1 MDYLLTDEQKMLKEM
16 VENFSRDKIKPV
28 ASANDREKRF
38 PAEIIKE
45 LAELRLMSVPYP
57 EEYDGAGM
65 DNVSYMIAMEAISR
79 YCAATGVIVSV
90 HSLCIDPIYRLG
102 TEEQKKKYLPMM
114 CRVEKLGCFCLTEA
128 QAGSDAGAIKTS
140 AELVKDKWVLNGA
153 KQFITNAP
161 EAGIA
166 IVFAVTSSGAG
177 KMGLSTFIVETDTP
191 GFKVGRL
198 EDKMGIR
205 ASSTAE
211 VHFEDCA
218 IPQENLLGTLH
229 HGFRQAMS
237 TLDEGRIGIASQA
250 LGIAKGSIEDSIA
263 YAKERVQF
271 GRPISEFQGI
281 KWYLAEMQT
290 EYEAAK
296 MLTYRAAFM
305 RDRNLPCTKESS
317 MAKLKASD
325 TAVMCASKAVQ
336 IHGGYG
342 YTKEF
347 APERYYRDAKVT
359 QIYEGSNEIQ
369 REVIAKRILNG
380 F

>member
-1 MDYLLTDEQKMLKEM
+1 MEYLLTDEQRMLKEM

-28 ASANDREKRF
+28 AQENDREKKF

-57 EEYDGAGM
+57 DEYDGAGM
-65 DNVSYMIAMEAISR
+65 DNISYMIAMEAISR
-79 YCAATGVIVSV
+79 HCAATGVIVSV
-90 HSLCIDPIYRLG
+90 HSLSIDSIYRLG

-140 AELVKDKWVLNGA
+140 AKLVGDKWVLNGA

-166 IVFAVTSSGAG
+166 IVFAVTASGVG
-177 KMGLSTFIVETDTP
+177 KMGISTFIVETDTP
-191 GFKVGRL
+191 GFKVGRR

-218 IPQENLLGTLH
+218 IPQENLLGKLN

-263 YAKERVQF
+263 YAQERVQF

-281 KWYLAEMQT
+281 RWYLAEMQT

-325 TAVMCASKAVQ
+325 TAVMCSSRAVQ

-347 APERYYRDAKVT
+347 APERYFRDAKVT

-369 REVIAKRILNG
+369 REVIAKRILS
-380 F
+380 

>member
-1 MDYLLTDEQKMLKEM
+1 MDYLLTDEQRMLKEM
-16 VENFSRDKIKPV
+16 VENFSRDKIKP
-28 ASANDREKRF
+28 AAQANDREKRF
-38 PAEIIKE
+38 PTEIIKE

-65 DNVSYMIAMEAISR
+65 DNVSYMVAMEAISR
-79 YCAATGVIVSV
+79 HCAATGVIVSV
-90 HSLCIDPIYRLG
+90 HSLSIDPIYRLG
-102 TEEQKKKYLPMM
+102 TEEQKKKYLPIM
-114 CRVEKLGCFCLTEA
+114 CRGEKLGCFCLTEA
-128 QAGSDAGAIKTS
+128 QAGSDAGAIKTR
-140 AELVKDKWVLNGA
+140 AELVGDKWVLNGA

-166 IVFAVTSSGAG
+166 IVFAVTSSEVG
-177 KMGLSTFIVETDTP
+177 KKGLSTFIVETDTP

-198 EDKMGIR
+198 EDKMGVR

-218 IPQENLLGTLH
+218 IPQENLLGRLN

-250 LGIAKGSIEDSIA
+250 LGIAKGSIEESIA

-271 GRPISEFQGI
+271 GRLIIELQGI
-281 KWYLAEMQT
+281 RWYLAQMQT

-296 MLTYRAAFM
+296 LLTHRAAFL
-305 RDRNLPCTKESS
+305 RDRNKPCTKESS

-342 YTKEF
+342 YTQEF
-347 APERYYRDAKVT
+347 VPERYFRDAKVT

-369 REVIAKRILNG
+369 REVIGKRI
-380 F
+380 FS

>member
-1 MDYLLTDEQKMLKEM
+1 MEYLLTEEQRMLKEM
-16 VENFSRDKIKPV
+16 IENFSRDKIKPT
-28 ASANDREKRF
+28 AAAHDREKRF

-65 DNVSYMIAMEAISR
+65 DNVSYMVAMEAISR
-79 YCAATGVIVSV
+79 HCAATGVIVSV
-90 HSLCIDPIYRLG
+90 HSLSIDPIYRLG
-102 TEEQKKKYLPMM
+102 SAEQKKKYLPMM

-128 QAGSDAGAIKTS
+128 QAGSDAGSIRTR
-140 AELVKDKWVLNGA
+140 AELVGDKWVLNGA

-166 IVFAVTSSGAG
+166 IVFAVTSTKAG
-177 KMGLSTFIVETDTP
+177 KQGISTFIVETETP
-191 GFKVGRL
+191 GFRVGRL

-218 IPQENLLGTLH
+218 IPQENLLGKLN
-229 HGFRQAMS
+229 HGFKQAMS

-250 LGIAKGSIEDSIA
+250 LGIAKGSIEDSMV

-281 KWYLAEMQT
+281 RWYFARMQT

-296 MLTYRAAFM
+296 LLTHRAAFL
-305 RDRNLPCTKESS
+305 RDRNKSCTKESS
-317 MAKLKASD
+317 MAKLKATD
-325 TAVMCASKAVQ
+325 TAVMCSSRAVQ

-347 APERYYRDAKVT
+347 AVERYFRDAKVT

-369 REVIAKRILNG
+369 REVIGKRILNG
-380 F
+380 P